1 MGEREVDRKK
11 APKLTKSAESRKN
24 PAEGNTLINTK
35 VFLPLLN
42 NRLKMRLSLSG
53 PAAACRLETVAEVCF
68 SEAFKDTIYF
78 WMRSWK
84 VAVHLYLV
92 NGAENR
98 FSVLKW
104 NRRALSVFSSLCI
117 INTASINFFT
127 PNWISEV
134 FTSKTVLISVL
145 DRRGA
150 P

>member
-78 WMRSWK
+78 
-84 VAVHLYLV
+84 
-92 NGAENR
+92 
-98 FSVLKW
+98 
-104 NRRALSVFSSLCI
+104 
-117 INTASINFFT
+117 
-127 PNWISEV
+127 
-134 FTSKTVLISVL
+134 
-145 DRRGA
+145 
-150 P
+150 